1 MSSRLASRLLVGP
14 MAVGRRIGNVGR
26 RRRAEPPARVL
37 VAHSLLL
44 GDTLML
50 TALLARLRATWPD
63 AEIVFTVAPGLL
75 PLYQSRPFGIRA
87 VGYDPRNATSLLR
100 LGASTGFDLAIVPG
114 DNRVSWAALAAGA
127 RWIVA
132 HGGDRPGYKSW
143 PVDELRAYP
152 REPTALSDIFAG
164 LADGPEPEPFR
175 PSDWPAPA
183 CAPFALPTDPY
194 VVLHVG
200 AGSPLRHWP
209 PDRWAAVARW
219 LSAADVAVALSCGPG
234 EEPLLTAIDPGRAH
248 THFPGTLSL
257 SQLWQLVQ
265 QARLLIVPDT
275 GISHLARLTGTPS
288 ITLYGP
294 GSATLFGPGRFW
306 REIPHRAVI
315 EDPFPCRDQQT
326 VFKRVVPWARRCQRN
341 TNECLLPRCMLA
353 NPVDRVVQAVRE
365 LIPDFIREATP
376 GVESKALDARR

>member
-1 MSSRLASRLLVGP
+1 MASRLVSRLLVGP
-14 MAVGRRIGNVGR
+14 MAASRRIGTMGR
-26 RRRAEPPARVL
+26 RRPADPPGRVL

-44 GDTLML
+44 GDTLL
-50 TALLARLRATWPD
+50 LSALLARLRAAWPA

-75 PLYQSRPFGIRA
+75 PLYESRPFGINA

-100 LGASTGFDLAIVPG
+100 LGATIGFDLAIVPG

-143 PVDELRAYP
+143 PIDELRPYP
-152 REPTALSDIFAG
+152 REPAALSDIFAA
-164 LADGPEPEPFR
+164 LADGPEPAPFH

-183 CAPFALPTDPY
+183 CAPFQLPDDPY
-194 VVLHVG
+194 AVLHVG

-209 PDRWAAVARW
+209 AERWGATAAW
-219 LSAADVAVALSCGPG
+219 LSEAGVVPVLSCGPG
-234 EEPLLTAIDPGRAH
+234 ETPLLAAIDPQGRH
-248 THFPGTLSL
+248 RHFPGTLSL
-257 SQLWQLVQ
+257 PQLWRLIAG
-265 QARLLIVPDT
+265 ARLLIVPDT

-294 GSATLFGPGRFW
+294 GSATLFGPGRYW
-306 REIPHRAVI
+306 RDMPHRAVI

-341 TNECLLPRCMLA
+341 TNECLLARCMLA
-353 NPVDRVVQAVRE
+353 NPVDRVFQAVRE
-365 LIPDFIREATP
+365 LIPHVLREPSGGPVP
-376 GVESKALDARR
+376 GTMEARR